1 MAGQEKSVVEVSNT
15 VWVVWRL
22 VSQSEPAMDT
32 RAARA
37 ADLDSVLCVATSC
50 FFLIGLS
57 IASWLIL
64 WNSVKCEGG
73 VGGGFCIGGSGLK
86 CFCGRSMGLFSLNI
100 GADSNDFCCLGR

>member
-1 MAGQEKSVVEVSNT
+1 
-15 VWVVWRL
+15 
-22 VSQSEPAMDT
+22 MDT

-37 ADLDSVLCVATSC
+37 ADFDSVLCVVSSC

-64 WNSVKCEGG
+64 WNSVKC
-73 VGGGFCIGGSGLK
+73 VGGAVRIGGGGLK
-86 CFCGRSMGLFSLNI
+86 LKSFPGRSIGLFSLNI